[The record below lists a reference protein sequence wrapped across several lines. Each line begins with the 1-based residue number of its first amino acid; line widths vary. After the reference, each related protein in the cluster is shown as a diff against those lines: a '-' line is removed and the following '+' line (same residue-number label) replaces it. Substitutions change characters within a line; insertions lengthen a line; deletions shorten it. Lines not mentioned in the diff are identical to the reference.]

1 MDYSKNGG
9 GGDELGKFWGGS
21 KLFPKNWQ
29 KYAKIP
35 YFSLFFSEIWGR
47 GKFFLEKNGGG
58 KTDYQKN
65 GGEET
70 DFRKNGGCM
79 KVYPLGITYIYG
91 KISMSNP

>member
-1 MDYSKNGG
+1 MGGVEMDDSKNGG

-47 GKFFLEKNGGG
+47 VKIFLEKNGGG
-58 KTDYQKN
+58 QIFFGKN
-65 GGEET
+65 GGGV
-70 DFRKNGGCM
+70 D
-79 KVYPLGITYIYG
+79 
-91 KISMSNP
+91 